1 MKKNH
6 AAYLAA
12 TLVAMAGLSTQAA
25 PVDYQIDPEHTEI
38 VVTWDH
44 LGFSKPTAH
53 AGGVT
58 GVVRYDAARPA
69 DSAVD
74 LRIPV
79 SKLTSHVPKLDGM
92 LQGAQ
97 FFEAA
102 KYPDIRFKS
111 TSVTDHGDAKLRID
125 GILRIKGIDKPVV
138 LQARRNKQ
146 GMHPMA
152 QRPAI
157 GFDATTTL
165 KRSDFGVDAFAPDVS
180 DEVQLRITIEALAEA
195 AR

>member
-1 MKKNH
+1 MKKNY

-12 TLVAMAGLSTQAA
+12 ALVAMAGLSAQAA
-25 PVDYQIDPEHTEI
+25 PVDYQIDPEHTEV

-58 GVVRYDAARPA
+58 GVVRYDAAQPA
-69 DSAVD
+69 NSAVE
-74 LRIPV
+74 LSLPV
-79 SKLTSHVPKLDGM
+79 PGLTSHVPKLDEM

-111 TSVTDHGDAKLRID
+111 TSVTDRGDGRLQID

-152 QRPAI
+152 QRPAV

>member
-1 MKKNH
+1 M
-6 AAYLAA
+6 
-12 TLVAMAGLSTQAA
+12 
-25 PVDYQIDPEHTEI
+25 
-38 VVTWDH
+38 
-44 LGFSKPTAH
+44 
-53 AGGVT
+53 
-58 GVVRYDAARPA
+58 VRYDAASPA

-92 LQGAQ
+92 LQGVQ

-102 KYPDIRFKS
+102 RYPDIRFKS
-111 TSVTDHGDAKLRID
+111 TSVTDRGDGRLQID

-138 LQARRNKQ
+138 LQARRNGQ

-180 DEVQLRITIEALAEA
+180 DEVQLRITIEAVAEA

>member
-1 MKKNH
+1 MKKNYP
-6 AAYLAA
+6 AYFAA
-12 TLVAMAGLSTQAA
+12 TLLALAGLSAQAA

-58 GVVRYDAARPA
+58 GVVRYDAASLA

-92 LQGAQ
+92 LQGVQ

-102 KYPDIRFKS
+102 RYPDIRFKS
-111 TSVTDHGDAKLRID
+111 TSVTDRGDGRLQID

-138 LQARRNKQ
+138 LQARRNGQ

-180 DEVQLRITIEALAEA
+180 DEVQLRITIEAVAEA

>member
-1 MKKNH
+1 MKKNY

-12 TLVAMAGLSTQAA
+12 SLLAIGSLSVHAA

-44 LGFSKPTAH
+44 LGYSKPTAH
-53 AGGVT
+53 AGSVT
-58 GVVRYDAARPA
+58 GTIRYDAARPSN
-69 DSAVD
+69 SAVD
-74 LRIPV
+74 LRVPV
-79 SKLTSHVPKLDGM
+79 PKLTSHVPKLDEM
-92 LQGAQ
+92 LQGSE

-102 KYPDIRFKS
+102 RYPDIQFKS
-111 TSVTDHGDAKLRID
+111 TSVTDRGDGKLRID
-125 GILRIKGIDKPVV
+125 GILRVKGIDKPVV
-138 LQARRNKQ
+138 LEARKNNQ
-146 GMHPMA
+146 GVHPMA

-165 KRSDFGVDAFAPDVS
+165 KRSDFGVDAFAPGVS
-180 DEVQLRITIEALAEA
+180 DDVQLRITVEAVANA

>member
-1 MKKNH
+1 MKKNYAVYLG
-6 AAYLAA
+6 AA
-12 TLVAMAGLSTQAA
+12 LVAMAGLSAQAA
-25 PVDYQIDPEHTEI
+25 PVDYQIDPEHTEV

-58 GVVRYDAARPA
+58 GVVRYDAAQPA
-69 DSAVD
+69 NSAVE
-74 LRIPV
+74 LSLPV
-79 SKLTSHVPKLDGM
+79 PGLTSHVPKLDEM

-111 TSVTDHGDAKLRID
+111 TSVTDRGDGKLQID

-152 QRPAI
+152 QRPAV

-180 DEVQLRITIEALAEA
+180 DEVQLRITIEAVANA
-195 AR
+195 TR